1 MAFYKNK
8 SGQSIAI
15 YAHDTSADAPKTG
28 DAANITA
35 RIFKDNG
42 AGVQTNDVNPTE
54 LDPIYAKGVYVFNMT
69 QEETNADLI
78 VLPPQSATPNVSI
91 EPVFIYTE
99 PETRDA
105 NVAQIS
111 GDEIAADNLEATYDG
126 TGYTDPFGPAHQ
138 QQVDNLAIGSAGIV
152 TTAESATVSTGS
164 ETNTYTDT
172 QQADGTYHQITDDG
186 GTIDLYY
193 QFDVGTTGIP
203 NQVDILGRVS
213 GLNDS
218 IDVYGYNWGTSTW
231 EQVGTID
238 GKAGSSDSPYGFK
251 LLVTHVGTGANDGK
265 VRVRFYSTG
274 LSSANLYI
282 DFLTVSYAVVRSAV
296 GYANGAIWIDTNN
309 GTSGSV
315 DGVNG
320 VADYPVDNWADA
332 LALSSNTGLT
342 TFYIMNGSSITL
354 SGDSSNYTLI
364 GYNWTLELNNQVITD
379 MQVKGA
385 FITGTGT
392 GSGYTFKNCT
402 LADGATLTVADGDCF
417 DCALA
422 GSIVLS
428 AAGTYYFDKCFSGA
442 AGISTPD
449 IDFGAA
455 VGDTNLNFRHYSGGI
470 EVKNMGAS
478 GTDKMSLE
486 GNGQLVLNANCSGG
500 TIAIRGNF
508 TVTDNAGGAVTLSD
522 DARVDQ
528 NQITAA
534 CEAGS
539 LVSDVWD
546 HLLASI
552 STAGSI
558 GKLIKDYLDAAISSR
573 STVTKAEVNAEVD
586 TALADYDPPT
596 KAEMDAGLS
605 GIETKVDTVDT
616 VVDAIKA
623 KTDNLPNDPASTTN
637 VSAVETKVDTVD
649 TVVDA
654 IKAKTDNL
662 PADPADD
669 SDIDA
674 QLASISSAISALK
687 DPTVDEIWAKVIE
700 AEGSITA
707 QQAMSIVLAVLA
719 GVTSGQGLTF
729 KTPNGNTVR
738 VTAVTDAN
746 RNRTSMTLSP
756 SS

>member
-1 MAFYKNK
+1 
-8 SGQSIAI
+8 
-15 YAHDTSADAPKTG
+15 
-28 DAANITA
+28 
-35 RIFKDNG
+35 
-42 AGVQTNDVNPTE
+42 
-54 LDPIYAKGVYVFNMT
+54 
-69 QEETNADLI
+69 
-78 VLPPQSATPNVSI
+78 
-91 EPVFIYTE
+91 
-99 PETRDA
+99 
-105 NVAQIS
+105 
-111 GDEIAADNLEATYDG
+111 
-126 TGYTDPFGPAHQ
+126 
-138 QQVDNLAIGSAGIV
+138 
-152 TTAESATVSTGS
+152 
-164 ETNTYTDT
+164 
-172 QQADGTYHQITDDG
+172 
-186 GTIDLYY
+186 
-193 QFDVGTTGIP
+193 
-203 NQVDILGRVS
+203 
-213 GLNDS
+213 
-218 IDVYGYNWGTSTW
+218 
-231 EQVGTID
+231 
-238 GKAGSSDSPYGFK
+238 
-251 LLVTHVGTGANDGK
+251 
-265 VRVRFYSTG
+265 
-274 LSSANLYI
+274 
-282 DFLTVSYAVVRSAV
+282 
-296 GYANGAIWIDTNN
+296 
-309 GTSGSV
+309 
-315 DGVNG
+315 
-320 VADYPVDNWADA
+320 
-332 LALSSNTGLT
+332 
-342 TFYIMNGSSITL
+342 
-354 SGDSSNYTLI
+354 
-364 GYNWTLELNNQVITD
+364 
-379 MQVKGA
+379 
-385 FITGTGT
+385 
-392 GSGYTFKNCT
+392 
-402 LADGATLTVADGDCF
+402 
-417 DCALA
+417 
-422 GSIVLS
+422 
-428 AAGTYYFDKCFSGA
+428 
-442 AGISTPD
+442 
-449 IDFGAA
+449 
-455 VGDTNLNFRHYSGGI
+455 
-470 EVKNMGAS
+470 MGAS

-674 QLASISSAISALK
+674 QLASISSAISDLN

-738 VTAVTDAN
+738 LTAVTDAN